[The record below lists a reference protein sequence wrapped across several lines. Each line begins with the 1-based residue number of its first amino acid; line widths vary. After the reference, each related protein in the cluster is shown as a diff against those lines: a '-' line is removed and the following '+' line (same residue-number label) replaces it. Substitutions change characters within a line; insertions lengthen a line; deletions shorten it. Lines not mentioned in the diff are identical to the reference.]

1 MYWVRLR
8 ASYKCTAHDKNRVDL
23 DFSMKDAIIADMQYA
38 CIAAHSTSK
47 FTPAICPPP
56 LPPPAPV
63 AFPTHWT
70 AQVVLSCLILIVVGR
85 QSAEHSCCVS
95 RLITPVS
102 DSCIQLA

>member
-56 LPPPAPV
+56 
-63 AFPTHWT
+63 PTPRLCGIPYPLDGSSSI
-70 AQVVLSCLILIVVGR
+70 VLSHSYSRR
-85 QSAEHSCCVS
+85 QTVC
-95 RLITPVS
+95 
-102 DSCIQLA
+102 